1 MHRRKQRER
10 ERQRETERGR
20 ERDRERQ
27 TDRQNRE
34 THVVILTRVEGVGG
48 VDEDAIKRSGCVVQQ
63 IRVEHR
69 TSEVNG

>member
-10 ERQRETERGR
+10 ER
-20 ERDRERQ
+20 DRERQ
-27 TDRQNRE
+27 RERETETDRQKRE